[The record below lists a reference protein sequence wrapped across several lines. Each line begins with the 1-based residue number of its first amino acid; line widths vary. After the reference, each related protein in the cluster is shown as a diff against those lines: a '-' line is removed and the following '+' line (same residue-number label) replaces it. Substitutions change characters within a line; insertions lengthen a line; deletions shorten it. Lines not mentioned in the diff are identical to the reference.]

1 MVPMSAGE
9 GGIMQHGQLTKE
21 TASPSWRCDGLLI
34 MLKVM
39 ALLAGYA
46 VFVWIT
52 MTQLERKYLAPL
64 AASPSAEIGERQHA
78 VAVPG
83 AVIIRSVPPA
93 TTNPS
98 GARNPV
104 PVTTV
109 PPPHRETGKAF

>member
-1 MVPMSAGE
+1 
-9 GGIMQHGQLTKE
+9 MQHGQLTKE
-21 TASPSWRCDGLLI
+21 TTSPSWSCDGLLI

-64 AASPSAEIGERQHA
+64 AASPSAEIGQRQRA

-83 AVIIRSVPPA
+83 AGMSVPSA
-93 TTNPS
+93 IMNPP

-104 PVTTV
+104 PVATV
-109 PPPHRETGKAF
+109 PPPHRETGKGF

>member
-1 MVPMSAGE
+1 
-9 GGIMQHGQLTKE
+9 MQHGQLTKE
-21 TASPSWRCDGLLI
+21 TTSPSWSCDGLLI

-64 AASPSAEIGERQHA
+64 AASPSAEIGQRQRA
-78 VAVPG
+78 VAVTG
-83 AVIIRSVPPA
+83 AGMSAPSA
-93 TTNPS
+93 TMNPS

-104 PVTTV
+104 PVATV
-109 PPPHRETGKAF
+109 PPPHRETGKGF

>member
-1 MVPMSAGE
+1 
-9 GGIMQHGQLTKE
+9 MQHGQLTKE
-21 TASPSWRCDGLLI
+21 TTSPSWSCDGLLI

-64 AASPSAEIGERQHA
+64 AASPSAEIGQRQRA
-78 VAVPG
+78 VSVPG
-83 AVIIRSVPPA
+83 AGMGVPSA
-93 TTNPS
+93 TMNPS

-104 PVTTV
+104 AVATV
-109 PPPHRETGKAF
+109 PPPHREIGKAF